1 MRTGLLLG
9 LVVAALFVLAA
20 CDSASESA
28 SPSVESPASGT
39 SVAPELSA
47 TAEPLAAT
55 ESASPS
61 ATATQTT
68 VAPTSQA
75 RAETTSAD
83 QPAQTPATTITGQ
96 ASSDQASGGQVSVE
110 PASDAQL
117 STDTTVAGQ
126 LSGTIAVT
134 SDAVPTPT
142 QTVDDPTPAV
152 TVPPATDPP
161 ATAPPAPPAPAL
173 VVGTNVG
180 ELAPDFQLPAASGS
194 DRSLASYR
202 GDKNVLV
209 VFYRAFF

>member
-28 SPSVESPASGT
+28 SPSVVSPDAPAPGT
-39 SVAPELSA
+39 SVATPTEQSA
-47 TAEPLAAT
+47 TTEPQAPTDTAA
-55 ESASPS
+55 PS
-61 ATATQTT
+61 ATTTLTT

-75 RAETTSAD
+75 QPETPPVD
-83 QPAQTPATTITGQ
+83 QPAQTPSTTN
-96 ASSDQASGGQVSVE
+96 DQDSGIEASGGQVSVE

-117 STDTTVAGQ
+117 STDTTVGGQ

-134 SDAVPTPT
+134 PDAVPTPT
-142 QTVDDPTPAV
+142 LTVDDPTPPV
-152 TVPPATDPP
+152 TE
-161 ATAPPAPPAPAL
+161 PPAPAL
-173 VVGTNVG
+173 AVGTNVG